1 METGNVVRELT
12 MTRPVLGWRV
22 WVVTETEEGPRLGS
36 VIHEGV
42 WAPGKTALAVCRR
55 HEDVFAEVLPAHEVP
70 SAACTCGFHAA
81 RDPADAFAY
90 LRGRDERATICR
102 IMGEVALWGRLV
114 ETERG
119 WRASCAYPARLYVP
133 EDDIAAAL
141 RTYDVPVESASAA
154 SARSMKSVRTPL

>member
-1 METGNVVRELT
+1 METGRVVRELT
-12 MTRPVLGWRV
+12 ATRPVVGWRV
-22 WVVTETEEGPRLGS
+22 WVVTETEEGHRLGS

-42 WAPGKTALAVCRR
+42 WTPGTTALAVCRR
-55 HEDVFAEVLPAHEVP
+55 HEDVLAEPLPSHQVP

-81 RDPADAFAY
+81 RDPADALAY

-102 IMGEVALWGRLV
+102 IVGEVALWGRLV

-133 EDDIAAAL
+133 DDDIAATL
-141 RTYDVPVESASAA
+141 RIYDVPVESASAA
-154 SARSMKSVRTPL
+154 SARSMNAVRTPL

>member
-1 METGNVVRELT
+1 METGNVVGELNAS
-12 MTRPVLGWRV
+12 RPAVGWRV

-42 WAPGKTALAVCRR
+42 WAPGTTALAACRR
-55 HEDVFAEVLPAHEVP
+55 HEDAFAAPVPLHQVP

-81 RDPADAFAY
+81 RDPADALAY
-90 LRGRDERATICR
+90 LRGRDEHATICR
-102 IMGEVALWGRLV
+102 IVGEVALWGWLV
-114 ETERG
+114 EMERG

-133 EDDIAAAL
+133 DDDVAAAL
-141 RTYDVPVESASAA
+141 RIYDVPIETASAA